1 MKKKQMDIT
10 VTNTWKDRVCPSMI
24 EFNKTDFQLEN
35 AVCTVYSIFSYP
47 SSGDLK
53 WLKRAVTSIDNT
65 MVVIYNEAGDK
76 KELLDSVDYS
86 VREKRVHISETIDTK
101 EREALGAQAEIDRMM
116 DFSQRI
122 MSDNVNIVKITVYI
136 VVFASTQDELIQK
149 CREVEGR
156 LSGYGFVLR
165 RIPYKMEEGFDA
177 CTPIC
182 DNRYSAFTSLTMP
195 ADVFYAG
202 LGIIPSFGINDPT
215 GVYLGFDETGNPVFI
230 DNWSK
235 SNSKTNYNYTILGK
249 PGSGKSATVKT
260 MMVHELSQGTKMYVL
275 DPEEEYLV
283 LAEHFKGNIID
294 ASGGV
299 DAKGDRSII
308 NPLQLTDYP
317 EELDDLSADE
327 IREMMKNSKEFKGSV
342 SSKISWLKGW
352 FRTYIP
358 ELNMSQLALLEDSLY
373 ETYQRKGL
381 DESSDPRTMRNDEHP
396 TMSDLG
402 EVLKERKD
410 KAQDGQKGIYDQLL
424 ILLNSALVGTD
435 RYLFNG
441 YTNVNLNNRF
451 NVINVHKLLNMPDNV
466 KNAQFSNITQYIWLA
481 LTKNRAERSL
491 LAVDEA
497 HLFINK
503 GSQATFEFLGQLCKR
518 ARKYLSGL
526 WIMTQNISDFLHP
539 EVARY
544 GEAILNNAATK
555 LIMKSDATDLQ
566 KICSLFQLNDGEQ
579 TLIKNSGVGQGLL
592 IAGDMRVYANIEI
605 EPEVLQL
612 CQAGGGK

>member
-1 MKKKQMDIT
+1 
-10 VTNTWKDRVCPSMI
+10 
-24 EFNKTDFQLEN
+24 
-35 AVCTVYSIFSYP
+35 
-47 SSGDLK
+47 
-53 WLKRAVTSIDNT
+53 
-65 MVVIYNEAGDK
+65 
-76 KELLDSVDYS
+76 
-86 VREKRVHISETIDTK
+86 
-101 EREALGAQAEIDRMM
+101 
-116 DFSQRI
+116 
-122 MSDNVNIVKITVYI
+122 
-136 VVFASTQDELIQK
+136 
-149 CREVEGR
+149 
-156 LSGYGFVLR
+156 
-165 RIPYKMEEGFDA
+165 
-177 CTPIC
+177 
-182 DNRYSAFTSLTMP
+182 
-195 ADVFYAG
+195 
-202 LGIIPSFGINDPT
+202 
-215 GVYLGFDETGNPVFI
+215 
-230 DNWSK
+230 
-235 SNSKTNYNYTILGK
+235 
-249 PGSGKSATVKT
+249 
-260 MMVHELSQGTKMYVL
+260 MVHELSQGTKMYVL

-299 DAKGDRSII
+299 DSSGNRSII

-317 EELDDLSADE
+317 EELDDLSAEE
-327 IREMMKNSKEFKGSV
+327 IRELMKNSKEFKGSV

-352 FRTYIP
+352 FKTYIP
-358 ELNMSQLALLEDSLY
+358 ELYMSQLSLLEDSLF

-381 DESSDPRTMRNDEHP
+381 DESSDPRSMRNEEHP

-402 EVLKERKD
+402 DVLKERKEA
-410 KAQDGQKGIYDQLL
+410 AQAGQKEIYDQLL
-424 ILLNSALVGTD
+424 ILLNSALTGTD

-466 KNAQFSNITQYIWLA
+466 KNAQFSNITQYVWLA
-481 LTKNRAERSL
+481 LTKNRTERSI

-566 KICSLFQLNDGEQ
+566 KICSLFHLNDGEQ

-592 IAGDMRVYANIEI
+592 IAGDM
-605 EPEVLQL
+605 
-612 CQAGGGK
+612 